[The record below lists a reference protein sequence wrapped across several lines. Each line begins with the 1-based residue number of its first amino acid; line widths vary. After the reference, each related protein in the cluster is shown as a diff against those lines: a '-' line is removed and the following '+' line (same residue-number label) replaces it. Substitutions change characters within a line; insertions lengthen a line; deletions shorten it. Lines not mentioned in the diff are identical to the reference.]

1 MNMEF
6 RITVIKNSVSVL
18 FLMILFI
25 IGCQNRV
32 LKHDNTVRK
41 GYMDKVP
48 ENIWVSDSFIEKADS
63 IVEYYNVARIKL
75 RETDTLGAEIFYE
88 QAFEILSNFSEEDR
102 NTLQHWDHY
111 DTLFMA
117 LSDEYEKIYIA
128 NNTAMEAEEV
138 REDIIDMVELDIP
151 DSVLFGEGTVI
162 DSSGDIPITINSKV
176 RMAIK
181 YFQTK
186 GRVVFTRWLER
197 SGKYEDLVFD
207 IFKSKGVPRDLA
219 YIAMIESGFNPSAR
233 SYARA
238 VGMWQFISA
247 TGRYY
252 GLRNDWWFD
261 ERRDVIKSTTAAA
274 DHLKDLYERFGDWYL
289 ALAGYNCNPKKVE
302 YNMRRYNTKDFW
314 QLRRLPRQTR
324 NYVPTYLAATIIA
337 KNPKKFGFFV
347 EKHQPIETDV
357 VQISESVDLNVV
369 ANIVG
374 AEYTKIKEINP
385 AVLQWVTPPGVNDFN
400 LYLPKGTKEKFLAG
414 YSQIPENQK
423 RAWVRHRIS
432 GGETLSTI
440 AQKYHTSISVIKS
453 TNKLR
458 SNLIH
463 TGKYLIIPVPQNKS
477 HYYTYKESIQPSNKK
492 QSTVKT
498 IRNVPGHK
506 KTIYLVKKGD
516 TLGGIAELYN
526 TSASKI
532 RAWNGLPYGRHIY
545 PKQKLAI
552 WIPENY
558 DQIKENIRGNTSIED
573 DAEGSYHI
581 VKRGDTLWNIAKKYN
596 LSISDLKRI
605 NKMNNS
611 YIKPGDRLKVS
622 KN

>member
-1 MNMEF
+1 MF
-6 RITVIKNSVSVL
+6 
-18 FLMILFI
+18 FI
-25 IGCQNRV
+25 WLLIIFVGCQNNV
-32 LKHDNTVRK
+32 VKK
-41 GYMDKVP
+41 GLINRSEFMDKVP
-48 ENIWVSDSFIEKADS
+48 ENLWVSDTFIDKADS
-63 IVEYYNVARIKL
+63 VVNYYKIARIKL
-75 RETDTLGAEIFYE
+75 NEKDTIGAEIFYE
-88 QAFEILSNFSEEDR
+88 QAFEILSNFSEQDR
-102 NTLQHWDHY
+102 MTLQHWDYY

-128 NNTAMEAEEV
+128 KNMTMEAEEV
-138 REDIIDMVELDIP
+138 REDIIEMVELDIP
-151 DSVLFGEGTVI
+151 DSVLFGEGSVI
-162 DSSGDIPITINSKV
+162 DSSGDIPITINNKV

-197 SGKYEDLVFD
+197 SGKYEELVTN
-207 IFKSKGVPRDLA
+207 IFESKGVPKELA
-219 YIAMIESGFNPSAR
+219 YVAMIESGFNPNAR

-252 GLRNDWWFD
+252 GLRHDWWFD
-261 ERRDVIKSTTAAA
+261 ERRDVRKSTTAAA
-274 DHLKDLYERFGDWYL
+274 EHLNDLYKRFGNWYL

-302 YNMRRYNTKDFW
+302 YNMRRYNTRDFW
-314 QLRRLPRQTR
+314 KLRRLPRQTR

-347 EKHQPIETDV
+347 DKHEPIETDI

-374 AEYTKIKEINP
+374 TKYSIIKEMNP
-385 AVLQWVTPPGVNDFN
+385 AVLRWVTPQGITDFN
-400 LYLPKGTKEKFLAG
+400 LYLPKGTKDKFLSG
-414 YSQIPENQK
+414 YSKIPDNQK
-423 RAWVRHRIS
+423 RSWVRHRIKN
-432 GGETLSTI
+432 GETLSTI

-458 SNLIH
+458 RNLIRA
-463 TGKYLIIPVPQNKS
+463 GSYLIIPVPQNKT
-477 HYYTYKESIQPSNKK
+477 HYYTYKEPTKK
-492 QSTVKT
+492 RSKYQTTVKR

-506 KTIYLVKKGD
+506 KITYIVKKGN
-516 TLGGIAELYN
+516 TLGEIAELYN
-526 TSASKI
+526 TRASKI

-545 PKQKLAI
+545 PKQKLTI

-558 DQIKENIRGNTSIED
+558 DKIRANVRKNIKINESKS
-573 DAEGSYHI
+573 GSYHV
-581 VKRGDTLWNIAKKYN
+581 VKQGDTLWDIARKYN
-596 LSISDLKRI
+596 LSISDLKKI
-605 NKMNNS
+605 NKMQS
-611 YIKPGDRLKVS
+611 SFIKPGDRLKVS